1 MPTKK
6 VHTFDKEMSLSEAEL
21 EKQKGTDL
29 GESLKQADA
38 LYEKR
43 RRK

>member
-1 MPTKK
+1 MSTKK
-6 VHTFDKEMSLSEAEL
+6 VRTFDKEMSLSEAEL
-21 EKQKGTDL
+21 EKQKGTPL
-29 GESLKQADA
+29 GESLKEADR